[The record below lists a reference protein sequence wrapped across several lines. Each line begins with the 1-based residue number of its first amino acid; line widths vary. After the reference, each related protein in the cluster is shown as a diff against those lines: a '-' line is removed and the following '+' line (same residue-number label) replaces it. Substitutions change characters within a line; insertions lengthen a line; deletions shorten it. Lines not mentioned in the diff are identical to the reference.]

1 MTKTLLSPK
10 ELAQAIGVSE
20 SSLKRWADGG
30 RVRVSRT
37 AGGHRRITLA
47 EAIRFVRESRAPV
60 VRPDILGLAD
70 VALAVREGD
79 AATAG
84 SLADQLYRY
93 LSEGRAREARGL
105 LTAAYLDGESMAAI
119 CDGPLRTAMTRLGD
133 LFRHDER
140 GVFIEHR
147 ATDIAIQA
155 VQHLR
160 TLIEVPAGA
169 PVAVGG
175 GIAND
180 PYVLPPLVGALVL
193 EAEGVQAVNLGP
205 NTPNDAL
212 LRAVEQHEA
221 MLAWLSIT
229 APASMSW
236 LVDQVGQM
244 AGLLAARR
252 VRLMV
257 GGQQVDA
264 LLDLQS
270 RHANLTLGRSMSDL
284 VAEVRR
290 VRAASHAAPAN

>member
-1 MTKTLLSPK
+1 MKALLSPK

-60 VRPDILGLAD
+60 VRPEILGLAE
-70 VALAVREGD
+70 VSLAMREGD

-84 SLADQLYRY
+84 SLADQLFRY

-119 CDGPLRTAMTRLGD
+119 CDGPLRNAMTRLGE

-193 EAEGVQAVNLGP
+193 EAEGVQTVNLGP

-212 LRAVEQHEA
+212 LRAVEQHRPL
-221 MLAWLSIT
+221 LAWLSIT

-264 LLDLQS
+264 LLDLQG

-290 VRAASHAAPAN
+290 ARVAKDAVSAT